1 MSVKKKCLV
10 VDDSDV
16 IRKVARHI
24 IESIGFAVDEAADGE
39 TAIQL
44 CETAMPDV
52 LLVDWHM
59 LGMSGQ
65 DVILAVRQRPGG
77 DKATIIY
84 CTTENEAVDIA
95 RALSMGANDYL
106 MKPFDRQSLT
116 AKLVGVQHPAS
127 VSA

>member
-1 MSVKKKCLV
+1 MTVKKTCLV

-16 IRKVARHI
+16 IRKVARHL
-24 IESIGFAVDEAADGE
+24 IESLGFTVDEAADGE
-39 TAIQL
+39 KAVQL
-44 CETAMPDV
+44 CEAAMPDV

-59 LGMSGQ
+59 IGMSGQ

-77 DKATIIY
+77 NKVTIIY
-84 CTTENEAVDIA
+84 CTTENEALDIA

-116 AKLVGVQHPAS
+116 AKLSGISQPVA
-127 VSA
+127 A